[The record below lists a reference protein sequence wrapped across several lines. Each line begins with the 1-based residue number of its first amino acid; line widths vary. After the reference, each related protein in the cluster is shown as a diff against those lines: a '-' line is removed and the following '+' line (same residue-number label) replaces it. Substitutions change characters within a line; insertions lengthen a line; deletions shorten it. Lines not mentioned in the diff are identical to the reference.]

1 MARTLHLSM
10 FIRKKRNK
18 SGSTSIHIVRKDGK
32 KQTHILSI
40 GTAKSEKALIQLE
53 QEALEKLSAL
63 QLQSSIDFGYAE
75 DKTFLQNLLSSI
87 EHIEISGVDL
97 ILGKIF
103 NEIGFDQIKEPLFRH
118 LVLSRICYPGSKL
131 KTVEYLLRH
140 HQLFYEIDSVYRYLD
155 KIAGKYKDILQ
166 DISYRHTLQL
176 LNNQLSIVFYDVTT
190 LYFEASDEDD
200 LRKIGFSKDG
210 KSQQPQIVLGLL
222 VSQLGYPLAFEMF
235 EGNKFEGQTMLPVI
249 EKFKAKYD
257 LQQLIIIAD
266 AGLLSQHNIKALQDL
281 NYEFILGARIK
292 NEPSV
297 LQEQILLLPRN
308 NGQAHS
314 ITKANGVKLI
324 VSYSEARAY
333 NDNKNRQRGLSR
345 LEKAVQKGKLTK
357 NHINNRGYNKYLQL
371 NGEVLISIDQHKIK
385 QDAKWDGLKGY
396 LTNTNLNAIDVIDN
410 YKQLWHIE
418 KAFRMSKTDL
428 RIRPIYHRLQH
439 RIEAHLII
447 AFCSYKLYKE
457 LERQLKE
464 KQINLSPEKAVQIMQ
479 SIFTVNTKLPV
490 SRKNVQI
497 IIAKSIEQQQLLQA
511 FDINFLV

>member
-1 MARTLHLSM
+1 M

-18 SGSTSIHIVRKDGK
+18 SGSISIHIVGK
-32 KQTHILSI
+32 EGNRQIHLLSI
-40 GTAKSEKALIQLE
+40 GTAKSEKELIQLE
-53 QEALEKLSAL
+53 QAALEKLSAL
-63 QLQSSIDFGYAE
+63 QLQNRIDFNYAE
-75 DKTFLQNLLSSI
+75 DEAFLQNLLSSI
-87 EHIEISGVDL
+87 GHIEVSGVEL
-97 ILGKIF
+97 ILGKLF
-103 NEIGFDQIKEPLFRH
+103 NEIGFNQIKEPLFRH

-155 KIAGKYKDILQ
+155 KVAGKYKELLQ
-166 DISYRHTLQL
+166 DISYKHTLQL
-176 LNNQLSIVFYDVTT
+176 FNGQLSVVFYDVTT

-210 KSQQPQIVLGLL
+210 KSHQPQIVLGLL

-235 EGNKFEGQTMLPVI
+235 EGNRFEGQTMLPVI
-249 EKFKAKYD
+249 EKFKEKYG

-266 AGLLSQHNIKALQDL
+266 AGLLSQQNIKALQEL

-292 NEPSV
+292 NESGL
-297 LQEQILLLPRN
+297 LQKQILSLPRN
-308 NGQAHS
+308 NGQPHR
-314 ITKANGVKLI
+314 IIKADGLTLI

-333 NDNKNRQRGLSR
+333 NDSKNRERGLNR
-345 LEKAVQKGKLTK
+345 LGKAVQKGKLTK

-371 NGEVLISIDQHKIK
+371 KGEVQISIDHDKIK
-385 QDAKWDGLKGY
+385 QDAEWDGLKGY
-396 LTNTNLNAIDVIDN
+396 ITNTTMNAADVIDN

-439 RIEAHLII
+439 RIQAHLII

-457 LERQLKE
+457 LERQLKD
-464 KQINLSPEKAVQIMQ
+464 KQLNLSLEKAVQVMQ
-479 SIFTVNTKLPV
+479 SIFTVTTKLPV
-490 SRKNVQI
+490 SRKTVQLI
-497 IIAKSIEQQQLLQA
+497 LAKTFEQQQLLSA
-511 FDINFLV
+511 FDVNF